1 MTTVIGRSGGGKS
14 VLLKHMIRLLKPDR
28 GQVLVDGVDITRLG
42 PRELNEVRKKFAML
56 FQGAALFDSLTVFE
70 NVAFPL
76 REKTKL
82 KEAEI
87 EGKVLEML
95 DQVGL
100 TGMGHKFPAELSGGM
115 GKRAGLGG
123 RQGGPVAMSDTK
135 LEMIVGVFVLIGITA
150 LTYLAVKLGK
160 LEVIGGGNQVEI
172 QAEFDSVAGLKTGA
186 SVEIAGVPVGHVKR
200 ITLNGERALVTFVIK
215 PGVKLYGDSIA
226 SVKTRGLIGDKY
238 VSISPGGSQKELTPG
253 SKIRDTESGVD
264 LESLIGEFIHGN
276 VK

>member
-1 MTTVIGRSGGGKS
+1 
-14 VLLKHMIRLLKPDR
+14 
-28 GQVLVDGVDITRLG
+28 
-42 PRELNEVRKKFAML
+42 
-56 FQGAALFDSLTVFE
+56 
-70 NVAFPL
+70 
-76 REKTKL
+76 
-82 KEAEI
+82 
-87 EGKVLEML
+87 
-95 DQVGL
+95 
-100 TGMGHKFPAELSGGM
+100 
-115 GKRAGLGG
+115 
-123 RQGGPVAMSDTK
+123 MSDTK

-160 LEVIGGGNQVEI
+160 LEVIGGGNQIEI

-186 SVEIAGVPVGHVKR
+186 AVEIAGVPVGHVKR